1 LSLLQQTVSGVK
13 WNVASQLGQ
22 QVTQIFTLVVLARLL
37 SPTEFGLLGMATVF
51 TGLVS
56 LFKDLGTCAAV
67 IQSRNATSGL
77 LCSVFWTNLTL
88 GVGSTVVV
96 ASTAPLVA
104 AYYREPRITAVLR
117 FLSIGFVISGC
128 SVLQKAIFERNL
140 AFRITAW
147 SETAGVVG
155 GAVVGI
161 ASALMGAG
169 IWALVAQ
176 ALVSAS
182 VTSALLWA
190 FSDWRPT
197 LTFEWA
203 EIKRVSGFSLGLT
216 GFNFVNYFA
225 RNADYLLI
233 GRFLGAN
240 QLGIY
245 TLAYRVML
253 YPLQSVTAVVSRVT
267 FPVCTQFQDDD
278 ARFRSAYLRTAAM
291 IGLVTFPIVLGVYSV
306 ARPLVLTIFGSK
318 WTSAIP
324 LIAILTPIGLIQ
336 SITSTVGIIYQAKG
350 RGKTFFAWGIGSSSL
365 IVTGFVVGL
374 HWGVQG
380 VAGAYA
386 VVMLIITI
394 PCFAIPFRF
403 IGLKLKS
410 FTAVLVRPLA
420 SSMLMMAVIFASR
433 IGLLH
438 LGQSAH
444 LWVLIPAGVVSY
456 IACSWIV
463 NRNQL
468 RQFAALLGENSEL

>member
-1 LSLLQQTVSGVK
+1 
-13 WNVASQLGQ
+13 
-22 QVTQIFTLVVLARLL
+22 
-37 SPTEFGLLGMATVF
+37 M
-51 TGLVS
+51 
-56 LFKDLGTCAAV
+56 
-67 IQSRNATSGL
+67 
-77 LCSVFWTNLTL
+77 
-88 GVGSTVVV
+88 
-96 ASTAPLVA
+96 A

-253 YPLQSVTAVVSRVT
+253 YPLQSVSAVVSRVT

-306 ARPLVLTIFGSK
+306 ARPLVSYDLRVEVDFGDTAHCHFDSYRPDPIDYEHCWNYLSGQRTGQNIFRLGHRIKLTDCHGIRRGIALGSAGRRRSLCCRHVDHHNPVFRYPISFYRPQTKIFYRGSRPPVSEQHADDGSHFCVAD
-318 WTSAIP
+318 W
-324 LIAILTPIGLIQ
+324 IATFR
-336 SITSTVGIIYQAKG
+336 AK
-350 RGKTFFAWGIGSSSL
+350 RSSL
-365 IVTGFVVGL
+365 G
-374 HWGVQG
+374 HD
-380 VAGAYA
+380 
-386 VVMLIITI
+386 
-394 PCFAIPFRF
+394 PRRCCFIYC
-403 IGLKLKS
+403 L
-410 FTAVLVRPLA
+410 
-420 SSMLMMAVIFASR
+420 
-433 IGLLH
+433 
-438 LGQSAH
+438 
-444 LWVLIPAGVVSY
+444 
-456 IACSWIV
+456 
-463 NRNQL
+463 QL
-468 RQFAALLGENSEL
+468 DCEP